1 MICRMSWSCLRSSPC
16 LKMTGYMAPSSALK
30 ISLAGIRALWHTR
43 REKDPWMMYRID
55 TRLSQDRA
63 DWIIQEINW
72 KQNQSSASVAWIS
85 CLAPKILQ
93 LQRRCES
100 DLWGLKLLVLY
111 LEERGSLRDDAP
123 DPDLRL
129 QRKRNGLYLRKIH
142 LLVVSQQSLQ
152 PLRLQ
157 THRDTVN
164 TTFPQWRHKTT
175 CVARF
180 TNICTAKYKNKY
192 FRIYISKGLADFCTR
207 SNSVHTFF
215 LRFPLSLC
223 TAFISCTSLSTNVCW
238 AANSE
243 RITLTLLSP
252 WREEDVCV
260 CIKKRKGHRVVQSAA
275 EPNQKNIKGMG
286 WQLGKYVGGYMRGL
300 MPCSC
305 LWGRL

>member
-1 MICRMSWSCLRSSPC
+1 MFEDDWVHGSILSLEDQLGWHQSTLTHTKGKRPVNDVSHWYWTQSRRS
-16 LKMTGYMAPSSALK
+16 
-30 ISLAGIRALWHTR
+30 
-43 REKDPWMMYRID
+43 
-55 TRLSQDRA
+55 RL
-63 DWIIQEINW
+63 IQKINW
-72 KQNQSSASVAWIS
+72 KQNQISASVAWIS

-93 LQRRCES
+93 LQRRCQS

-111 LEERGSLRDDAP
+111 LEECGSLRDDAP

-157 THRDTVN
+157 TDRDTVN

-175 CVARF
+175 CVACF

-192 FRIYISKGLADFCTR
+192 FRIYLSKGLADFCMR

-252 WREEDVCV
+252 WRQEDVCALKKKEGTPSGSV
-260 CIKKRKGHRVVQSAA
+260 CCRTKSDQFKK
-275 EPNQKNIKGMG
+275 ILKGMG
-286 WQLGKYVGGYMRGL
+286 WQLGKHAYLLSVGGYMRGIVCEVDFKL
-300 MPCSC
+300 
-305 LWGRL
+305 